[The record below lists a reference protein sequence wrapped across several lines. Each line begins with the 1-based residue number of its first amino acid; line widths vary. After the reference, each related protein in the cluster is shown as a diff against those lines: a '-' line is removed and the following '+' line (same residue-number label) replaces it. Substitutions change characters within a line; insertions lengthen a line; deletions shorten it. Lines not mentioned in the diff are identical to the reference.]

1 MKELTIKDIIYLKT
15 KGIDKFIYF
24 LIDKGEIVYIGK
36 SNGRLLCRINS
47 HLKDKEF
54 DNVKYLSVNSIN
66 ELNRVES
73 ELISNHKPKYNKLN
87 VNNKINLSS
96 TVKMIIKSK
105 RKTKY
110 KVKRILEEQ
119 PNLSSKAIGEVLNK
133 STRTIERHKV
143 SLGL

>member
-1 MKELTIKDIIYLKT
+1 MKELTIKDIIHLKT

-36 SNGRLLCRINS
+36 SNGRLLGRINS
-47 HLKDKEF
+47 HLKDKKF
-54 DNVKYLSVNSIN
+54 DNVKYLSVNSSN

-73 ELISNHKPKYNKLN
+73 ELISNYKPKYNKVN

-96 TVKMIIKSK
+96 TVKEIIKSK

-119 PNLSSKAIGEVLNK
+119 PKLSSKTIGEILNK